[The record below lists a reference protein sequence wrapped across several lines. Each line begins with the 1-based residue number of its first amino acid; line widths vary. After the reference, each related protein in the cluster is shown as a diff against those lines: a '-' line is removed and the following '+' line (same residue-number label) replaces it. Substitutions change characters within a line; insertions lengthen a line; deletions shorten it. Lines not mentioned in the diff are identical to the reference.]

1 MTEDLLNVNDYL
13 RLAVES
19 LYFTIIVD
27 NKGIIRYLS
36 DNYAEVL
43 NIDSKKAEGMPVE
56 KVIPNTRLNIVS
68 KTGKAE
74 IGHLF
79 RMKNGQEVICN
90 RIPFKGKD
98 GTVQG
103 VISTAS
109 FHDINRIEV
118 LSNQINKLKK
128 ENKLYIEQLNN
139 LRNNTFSIQSI
150 IGQSNEILEIKSIL
164 PKISNSN
171 LSVLITGET
180 GTGKEVFA
188 NAIHQ
193 LSDRKMFNY
202 IKINCAAIP
211 KDLLESEL
219 FGYDEGA
226 FTGATKG
233 GKKGK
238 FELADR
244 GTILLDEIGEMPLFL
259 QSKLLRVIQEQELE
273 RIGGLN
279 TIPIDVR
286 IICNT
291 NKDIEKLVSEGKFRE
306 DLYYRINVVELK
318 IPPLR
323 ERLDDI
329 PLLCDYF
336 IQKFN
341 RENGYCINGISD
353 KVYRLFEQYNWKGNI
368 RELEHVIERACVMSS
383 DSALTIN
390 DFDFFLPRVLK
401 EENNYNIS
409 EQTEITT
416 LEAQKKQLEKEAI
429 IKALIHTKGN
439 KTAAAKLLKI
449 NRSILYDKLKRYD
462 IYL

>member
-1 MTEDLLNVNDYL
+1 MEDNSLNVNDYL
-13 RLAVES
+13 KIAVES
-19 LYFTIIVD
+19 LYFTVIVD
-27 NKGIIRYLS
+27 QNGIIRYLS
-36 DNYAEVL
+36 DNYADIL
-43 NIDSKKAEGMPVE
+43 NIDSKKAEGMPVD
-56 KVIPNTRLNIVS
+56 KVIPNTRLDIVA

-74 IGHLF
+74 IGQIF
-79 RMKNGQEVICN
+79 NMKNGQTVICN
-90 RIPFKGKD
+90 RIPFKDRKGNVK
-98 GTVQG
+98 G

-109 FHDINRIEV
+109 FYDINKVEV
-118 LSNQINKLKK
+118 LNQQIVQLKR
-128 ENKLYIEQLNN
+128 ENKLYIEQLNY
-139 LRNNTFSIQSI
+139 LRNNTFSIQNI
-150 IGQSNEILEIKSIL
+150 IGQSNKILEIKSIL
-164 PKISNSN
+164 PKIADSN

-193 LSDRKMFNY
+193 LSDRRMFNY

-219 FGYDEGA
+219 FGYEEGA
-226 FTGATKG
+226 FSGAAKG

-238 FELADR
+238 FELANH

-273 RIGGLN
+273 RVGGLK

-291 NKDIEKLVSEGKFRE
+291 NKDLEKLVSEGKFRE
-306 DLYYRINVVELK
+306 DLYYRINVVELN

-329 PLLCDYF
+329 PLLCRNF

-341 RENGYCINGISD
+341 REGGCYINEISD
-353 KVYRLFEQYNWKGNI
+353 EIYKLFEQYNWKGNV

-383 DSALTIN
+383 NSTLTVN
-390 DFDFFLPRVLK
+390 DFDFFLPRVFK
-401 EENNYNIS
+401 KDDINNIIDS
-409 EQTEITT
+409 KEITS
-416 LEAQKKQLEKEAI
+416 LEEQKNQLEKEAI
-429 IKALIHTKGN
+429 LKALIHTNGN
-439 KTAAAKLLKI
+439 KTSAAKLLKI
-449 NRSILYDKLKRYD
+449 DRSILYDKLKRYN
-462 IYL
+462 ITL